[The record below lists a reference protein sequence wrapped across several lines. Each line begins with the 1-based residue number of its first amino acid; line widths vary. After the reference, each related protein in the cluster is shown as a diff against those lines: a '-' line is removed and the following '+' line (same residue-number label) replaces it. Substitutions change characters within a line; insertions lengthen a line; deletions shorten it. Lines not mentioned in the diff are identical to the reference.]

1 MKCVDI
7 EALLC
12 DYVDG
17 ALGQPERA
25 EVDTH
30 IASCDACAESLADSQ
45 SAVQFMSGV
54 DSLEAPPELV
64 TRILYQTHGA
74 KLRNPEVEP
83 LRRGWL
89 SRLFQ
94 PILQP
99 RFAMGMAMT
108 ILSFSM
114 IGKMAG
120 IPQRPLSAAD
130 LEPGRIL
137 ASIDTKAHRAYDRLV
152 KYVDNLR
159 LVYEIQSRLGEWS
172 AQEEQASAEQGRR
185 NRRVEPATPAATP
198 LDATDDD
205 KRESSK

>member
-7 EALLC
+7 DALLC

-17 ALGQPERA
+17 TLGQAERST
-25 EVDTH
+25 VDSH
-30 IASCDACAESLADSQ
+30 IRTCADCAALLADSR

-54 DSLEAPPELV
+54 DDLEAPPELV
-64 TRILYQTHGA
+64 TRILYKTHFEA
-74 KLRNPEVEP
+74 KQPEAP
-83 LRRGWL
+83 AAGGRLGWFG
-89 SRLFQ
+89 RLFG

-108 ILSFSM
+108 ILSLSM

-120 IPQRPLSAAD
+120 IPQRPLTSAD
-130 LEPGRIL
+130 LEPASIL
-137 ASIDTKAHRAYDRLV
+137 SSIDTRAHRAYDRLV

-172 AQEEQASAEQGRR
+172 AQEEQAEQGRR
-185 NRRVEPATPAATP
+185 NNKRVEPAIPAVTP
-198 LDATDDD
+198 DE
-205 KRESSK
+205 REARK

>member
-30 IASCDACAESLADSQ
+30 IASCDACAELLADSQ
-45 SAVQFMSGV
+45 SAVRFMSGV
-54 DSLEAPPELV
+54 APLEAPPELV
-64 TRILYQTHGA
+64 TRILYRTHGA
-74 KLRNPEVEP
+74 KPQHQEVERP
-83 LRRGWL
+83 RGWF

-120 IPQRPLSAAD
+120 IPQRRRAAAFSSPSQITQRCSASRGHKPSAA
-130 LEPGRIL
+130 
-137 ASIDTKAHRAYDRLV
+137 AS
-152 KYVDNLR
+152 
-159 LVYEIQSRLGEWS
+159 
-172 AQEEQASAEQGRR
+172 
-185 NRRVEPATPAATP
+185 PAPYPSTPACGTSDMVLRRAM
-198 LDATDDD
+198 
-205 KRESSK
+205 

>member
-1 MKCVDI
+1 MKCAEI

-17 ALGQPERA
+17 TLGEAERSQ
-25 EVDTH
+25 VDSH
-30 IASCDACAESLADSQ
+30 LPGCPACAELLADSRA
-45 SAVQFMSGV
+45 AVNFM
-54 DSLEAPPELV
+54 DSVADVEPPVELV
-64 TRILYQTHGA
+64 TRILYKTHVEQ
-74 KLRNPEVEP
+74 KRPETEP
-83 LRRGWL
+83 RSWFG
-89 SRLFQ
+89 RLFQ

-130 LEPGRIL
+130 LEPAKIWSG
-137 ASIDTKAHRAYDRLV
+137 IDTRAHRAYDRLV

-159 LVYEIQSRLGEWS
+159 LVYEIQNRLGEWS

-185 NRRVEPATPAATP
+185 NRRVEPAIPAVTPDEPAAGE
-198 LDATDDD
+198 
-205 KRESSK
+205 REREKSK

>member
-30 IASCDACAESLADSQ
+30 IASCDACAELLADSQ
-45 SAVQFMSGV
+45 SAVRFMSGV
-54 DSLEAPPELV
+54 APLEAPPELV
-64 TRILYQTHGA
+64 TRILYRTHGA
-74 KLRNPEVEP
+74 KPQHQEVERP
-83 LRRGWL
+83 RGWF

-185 NRRVEPATPAATP
+185 NRRIEPAIPAVTPP
-198 LDATDDD
+198 DATEDD
-205 KRESSK
+205 KRESRK